1 LHATSV
7 GPKST
12 RTRRESTPPATC
24 ARRDST
30 RPRPASTPSVTRA
43 SPEST
48 RPLRVTVNIDC
59 DNCVATQLSHAR
71 LTPADALDL
80 LASQLSHAVA
90 PASALYLP
98 RSRSRWRRKWHPQQ
112 QRTCQPWWRL
122 PSPLLATPAECPA
135 SELQWRR
142 RTQRQLHSK
151 PVFCCRQKGQCA
163 PALLFCAFLC
173 RPFCLPPQS
182 PVGMRSPSMSKG
194 LGFYTRLGQ
203 HHCVIR
209 RIQKD
214 CMAASKWSPTPP
226 SDHDIFI

>member
-1 LHATSV
+1 MLGAGRPKLTQHSLKGSVPKPLRMLPGSTSLRPGSTLHATSV
-7 GPKST
+7 APKST

-30 RPRPASTPSVTRA
+30 RPRPASTPGVTRA

-112 QRTCQPWWRL
+112 QRTCQPVFNQGAPERQSL
-122 PSPLLATPAECPA
+122 QLRCTLGLDPA
-135 SELQWRR
+135 
-142 RTQRQLHSK
+142 
-151 PVFCCRQKGQCA
+151 
-163 PALLFCAFLC
+163 
-173 RPFCLPPQS
+173 
-182 PVGMRSPSMSKG
+182 
-194 LGFYTRLGQ
+194 
-203 HHCVIR
+203 
-209 RIQKD
+209 
-214 CMAASKWSPTPP
+214 
-226 SDHDIFI
+226 

>member
-1 LHATSV
+1 LLHELLCCTSDSYNSV
-7 GPKST
+7 LDTDTGTGPIPSIT
-12 RTRRESTPPATC
+12 VSGVNAYSGGVL
-24 ARRDST
+24 AR
-30 RPRPASTPSVTRA
+30 A
-43 SPEST
+43 
-48 RPLRVTVNIDC
+48 
-59 DNCVATQLSHAR
+59 
-71 LTPADALDL
+71 
-80 LASQLSHAVA
+80 
-90 PASALYLP
+90 
-98 RSRSRWRRKWHPQQ
+98 
-112 QRTCQPWWRL
+112 QPWWRL